1 MQLASTFPHN
11 KPLFYTPQTPPCLH
25 HPSLS
30 SLNQLHIQLTTT
42 IHVIHSHTL
51 NMARK
56 SRNKGIQAQNANSD
70 TAFQFKGLHPPP
82 DSHTSHL
89 KTANSQVQKKTGCRH
104 KNAVTT
110 SSRQEPPV
118 NTGNTGNQRANQ
130 TQNSNQEPP
139 GNMARGSRNRNRQR
153 RLPRGLVPYNPNNDA
168 LRTTYDTRPA
178 NVRVLP
184 SSNPSNL
191 VAYLAH
197 TSLTQAS
204 VTYQSVSPGTVTPW
218 DVDPQ
223 YVGGK

>member
-1 MQLASTFPHN
+1 MQLASTFPHD
-11 KPLFYTPQTPPCLH
+11 KPFFYTPQTPPCID

-42 IHVIHSHTL
+42 IHVIDSHTL
-51 NMARK
+51 SMARK
-56 SRNKGIQAQNANSD
+56 STNKGIQAQNANSD
-70 TAFQFKGLHPPP
+70 AAFQFKGLHPPP

-89 KTANSQVQKKTGCRH
+89 KTANSQVQKKTGRRH

-110 SSRQEPPV
+110 TNRQEPPV
-118 NTGNTGNQRANQ
+118 NTGNAGNQRANQ
-130 TQNSNQEPP
+130 TQNSNQKPP
-139 GNMARGSRNRNRQR
+139 GNMAQGNRNRNRQR

-168 LRTTYDTRPA
+168 LRTTNNTRPA
-178 NVRVLP
+178 NVRVLL
-184 SSNPSNL
+184 SSNPFNL
-191 VAYLAH
+191 VVYL
-197 TSLTQAS
+197 TYTLLIQAS